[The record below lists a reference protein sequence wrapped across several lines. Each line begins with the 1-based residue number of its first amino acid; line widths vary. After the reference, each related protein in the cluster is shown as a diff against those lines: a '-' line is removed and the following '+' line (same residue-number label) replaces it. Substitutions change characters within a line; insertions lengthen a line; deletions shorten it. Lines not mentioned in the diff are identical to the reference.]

1 VQLQDTLLDK
11 YVFYQV
17 DREIT
22 RYQIVLEKRIT
33 ASTLRSQ
40 MRRVGQITGF
50 KDVVKP
56 YCLRYTEAKA
66 FNNSSQYPFSFFY
79 TADPN

>member
-1 VQLQDTLLDK
+1 M
-11 YVFYQV
+11 
-17 DREIT
+17 
-22 RYQIVLEKRIT
+22 T
-33 ASTLRSQ
+33 ALTLRSQ

-50 KDVVKP
+50 EDVVKP
-56 YCLRYTEAKA
+56 YCLQYAGAKV